1 VKSSIL
7 VCQLEMGE
15 LYSAAF
21 PLYSEAEE
29 ALRKV
34 RKERTI
40 EIGKKAVAVS
50 VAVIV
55 TQNAGSAQV
64 VRTANIAADA
74 RRDAMIAKAAKE
86 AKAKAEAEAKA
97 KAEAE
102 AKAKAE
108 AEAKAKLETK

>member
-1 VKSSIL
+1 MKSSIL
-7 VCQLEMGE
+7 VCQLEKGE
-15 LYSAAF
+15 LYSAVF

-34 RKERTI
+34 RKERAI
-40 EIGKKAVAVS
+40 EIGKKSVPVA

-74 RRDAMIAKAAKE
+74 KREAMIAKSAKE

-97 KAEAE
+97 KV
-102 AKAKAE
+102 
-108 AEAKAKLETK
+108 ETK

>member
-1 VKSSIL
+1 MKSSIL
-7 VCQLEMGE
+7 VCQLEKGE
-15 LYSAAF
+15 LYSAVF

-34 RKERTI
+34 RKERVI
-40 EIGKKAVAVS
+40 EIGKKAMPVS

-97 KAEAE
+97 KV
-102 AKAKAE
+102 
-108 AEAKAKLETK
+108 ETK